1 MTIDENK
8 IPNVSSLHSDTNIRE
23 IEKKVTDQNYDK
35 YITTAEFTKFTGQVF
50 DTRLAQVN

>member
-8 IPNVSSLHSDTNIRE
+8 IPNVSSLHSDTNRE

-35 YITTAEFTKFTGQVF
+35 YITAAEFTKFTGQVF

>member
-35 YITTAEFTKFTGQVF
+35 YITASEFTKFTGKVF

>member
-35 YITTAEFTKFTGQVF
+35 YITTAELTKFTGEVF
-50 DTRLAQVN
+50 DTQVN